1 MECLES
7 RIIRGFSHEEEVMT
21 IKSILVPLD
30 GSDSSRNALQ
40 TAIAMAR
47 DCGAHLNV
55 VHVRANPKDAVPLLG
70 EGMSGAVIED
80 IISAAEKE
88 AVERARKSRTIFDE
102 VCSSQGVAWVD
113 GPSASTGPTATWI
126 EEIGREDEVVALRGR
141 LADMIVVSR
150 PTDETAVAA
159 TMTLN
164 AAMVETGRG
173 VLVVPPGGSG
183 SFGKRVAISWN
194 GSAEA
199 ARAVAAAM
207 SLIEDA
213 EKVLILTID
222 GDSASPNVAKEL
234 SDYLAWHGVNAEIE
248 TTPVVESQVGETVLK
263 KCGDWNADLLV
274 MGAYTHSRLRQLIM
288 GGVTRHV
295 LAEATLPV
303 VMVH

>member
-1 MECLES
+1 
-7 RIIRGFSHEEEVMT
+7 MT
-21 IKSILVPLD
+21 IKTILVPLD

-40 TAIAMAR
+40 TGVAMAR
-47 DCGAHLNV
+47 DCDAHLNV

-88 AVERARKSRTIFDE
+88 AVERARKAREIFDE
-102 VCSSQGVAWVD
+102 VCAAESVTWVD
-113 GPSASTGPTATWI
+113 GPPAVSGPTATWS
-126 EEIGREDEVVALRGR
+126 EETGREDEIVAFRGR

-150 PTDETAVAA
+150 PTDDSAVSA

-164 AAMVETGRG
+164 AALVETGRG
-173 VLVVPPGGSG
+173 VLVVPPNGAG
-183 SFGKRVAISWN
+183 SFGKRVAVSWN

-199 ARAVAAAM
+199 ARAVAASMA
-207 SLIEDA
+207 LIEGA
-213 EKVLILTID
+213 EKVLILSINGDD
-222 GDSASPNVAKEL
+222 GSSNVAAQL
-234 SDYLAWHGVNAEIE
+234 SDYLAWHGINAEIE
-248 TTPVVESQVGETVLK
+248 TAPVSESQVGETVLK
-263 KCGDWNADLLV
+263 KSADWDADLLI

-295 LAEATLPV
+295 LAQATLPV

>member
-1 MECLES
+1 
-7 RIIRGFSHEEEVMT
+7 MT
-21 IKSILVPLD
+21 IKTILVPLD
-30 GSDSSRNALQ
+30 GSDSSRAALQ
-40 TAIAMAR
+40 TGIAMAR
-47 DCGAHLNV
+47 DCEAHLNV

-80 IISAAEKE
+80 IIAAAEKE
-88 AVERARKSRTIFDE
+88 AVERARKSREIFDE
-102 VCSSQGVAWVD
+102 ICSSQGIAWVD
-113 GPSASTGPTATWI
+113 GPSGVGGPTATWI
-126 EEIGREDEVVALRGR
+126 EEIGREDEAVALRGR

-150 PTDETAVAA
+150 PTDDTAVSA

-173 VLVVPPGGSG
+173 VLVVPPGGSS

-207 SLIEDA
+207 PLIEGA

-222 GDSASPNVAKEL
+222 GDSASPNAATQL
-234 SDYLAWHGVNAEIE
+234 NDYLAWHGVSAEIE
-248 TTPVVESQVGETVLK
+248 TTPVSESQVGATVLK
-263 KCGDWNADLLV
+263 RCGDWNADLLV

>member
-1 MECLES
+1 
-7 RIIRGFSHEEEVMT
+7 MT
-21 IKSILVPLD
+21 IKTILVPLD
-30 GSDSSRNALQ
+30 GSDSSRTALH
-40 TAIAMAR
+40 TGIAMAR
-47 DCGAHLNV
+47 DCEAHLNV

-80 IISAAEKE
+80 IIAAAEKE
-88 AVERARKSRTIFDE
+88 AVERARKSREIFDE
-102 VCSSQGVAWVD
+102 VCSSQGIAWVD
-113 GPSASTGPTATWI
+113 GPSATGGPTATWI
-126 EEIGREDEVVALRGR
+126 EETGREDEVVAIRGR

-150 PTDETAVAA
+150 PTNETAVSA

-173 VLVVPPGGSG
+173 VLVVPPGGSDG
-183 SFGKRVAISWN
+183 FGKRVAISWN

-207 SLIEDA
+207 PLIEGA

-222 GDSASPNVAKEL
+222 GDSASPNAATQL
-234 SDYLAWHGVNAEIE
+234 NDYLAWHGVNAEIE
-248 TTPVVESQVGETVLK
+248 TTPVSESQVGATVLK
-263 KCGDWNADLLV
+263 RCGDWNADLLV

>member
-1 MECLES
+1 
-7 RIIRGFSHEEEVMT
+7 MT
-21 IKSILVPLD
+21 IKTILVPLD

-40 TAIAMAR
+40 TGIAMAR
-47 DCGAHLNV
+47 ECGAHLNV

-80 IISAAEKE
+80 IIAAAEKE
-88 AVERARKSRTIFDE
+88 AIDRARKAREIFDDA
-102 VCSSQGVAWVD
+102 CSSHGVAWVD
-113 GPSASTGPTATWI
+113 GPSPAGGPTATWI
-126 EEIGREDEVVALRGR
+126 EETGREDEVVALRGR
-141 LADMIVVSR
+141 LADMIVVAR
-150 PTDETAVAA
+150 PTSETAVAA

-164 AAMVETGRG
+164 AALVETGRG
-173 VLVVPPGGSG
+173 VLVVPPGGFG
-183 SFGKRVAISWN
+183 NFGKRVAISWN

-207 SLIEDA
+207 PLIEGAD
-213 EKVLILTID
+213 KVHILTID
-222 GDSASPNVAKEL
+222 GDNASPNAASQL

-248 TTPVVESQVGETVLK
+248 TTPVSDSQVGATVLQ
-263 KCGDWNADLLV
+263 KCSEWNADLLV

-295 LAEATLPV
+295 LAESTLPV